1 MGALHF
7 IIRAKRAGVWA
18 RTKDHS
24 RGEIGVDGLEIL
36 DILGDNEEEHGGR
49 GRGKRVKEKRMRKE
63 DREENNKEREERKE
77 NGELR
82 KEKGELRK
90 ENGEWRKENR
100 EKRKEKG
107 ERKNESNTFCKRA

>member
-1 MGALHF
+1 MGALPF

-77 NGELR
+77 NGERRMEKRERR
-82 KEKGELRK
+82 KEKGERRK
-90 ENGEWRKENR
+90 EKR

-107 ERKNESNTFCKRA
+107 KMSLTHSAKGHDK

>member
-63 DREENNKEREERKE
+63 DREENNKEREERE
-77 NGELR
+77 E
-82 KEKGELRK
+82 
-90 ENGEWRKENR
+90 
-100 EKRKEKG
+100 RKEKG
-107 ERKNESNTFCKRA
+107 ERRMEKVERRKEKEKGKMSLTHSAKGHDK

>member
-1 MGALHF
+1 M
-7 IIRAKRAGVWA
+7 WA

-24 RGEIGVDGLEIL
+24 RGEIGVDGLEML

-77 NGELR
+77 NGERR
-82 KEKGELRK
+82 KEKGETITLTTNAATGAK
-90 ENGEWRKENR
+90 EWSKSYEYGS
-100 EKRKEKG
+100 G
-107 ERKNESNTFCKRA
+107 SNLLADGTYTFAE